1 MASPHHKA
9 ERFVTQIYWTY
20 KNGGYETMERLILN
34 LQDKEW
40 SGYDAENPSR
50 GFTGFSI
57 QHIKKEYAEWQGVI
71 STILYSIIFHV
82 AYERLKI

>member
-40 SGYDAENPSR
+40 RSQSYPLTEAVHQEIVSLPIG
-50 GFTGFSI
+50 
-57 QHIKKEYAEWQGVI
+57 
-71 STILYSIIFHV
+71 STIRKEDVKTIVDTLNNF
-82 AYERLKI
+82 LL